1 MLQAK
6 IQDHRTSGS
15 REEKNS
21 FRSFYHIRAWRLS
34 WSCDL
39 EHLYKLSFPSG
50 DST

>member
-6 IQDHRTSGS
+6 FQDHRTSGS
-15 REEKNS
+15 REEQKV
-21 FRSFYHIRAWRLS
+21 RGFYHIRAWRLS